1 MKCPEYRSGNQQ
13 PFVGEDTMN
22 TTSSIF
28 MVVTATFFL
37 LLFGLPIFISP
48 MRWARRIGWEIP
60 DDTDLA
66 NYLGRSLGA
75 LALPLIILMYIGA
88 RDPWEYRVVF
98 DLAILSGIFLLAV
111 HVYGFMK
118 KSQPLFEHLEII
130 MYTAFLL
137 LTWYFYPQPPV

>member
-1 MKCPEYRSGNQQ
+1 
-13 PFVGEDTMN
+13 MN

-75 LALPLIILMYIGA
+75 LARPLIILMYIGA
-88 RDPWEYRVVF
+88 RDPWGYRVVF

-111 HVYGFMK
+111 HIYWVYK
-118 KSQPLFEHLEII
+118 EEPAPL
-130 MYTAFLL
+130 
-137 LTWYFYPQPPV
+137 